1 MEEEILFRICSFS
14 SDFDNYSPLSIM
26 KQLFKSKHCSNVNNI
41 NKRRVQFNYRI
52 DDQLIHV
59 QLYEIADL
67 TIKHNICYCADFFL
81 IFVNLNDEEDKILN
95 LLEIILYY
103 IQESYYS
110 KSKYNIL
117 GLFNQNISNRKLT
130 ETKMND
136 YISSKNIT
144 NYNYI
149 EMNPKEDIES
159 AFRILV
165 REMIGN
171 KTKNINEENSSM
183 SHRICYIY

>member
-41 NKRRVQFNYRI
+41 NKRKVQFNYI
-52 DDQLIHV
+52 INDKIIYI
-59 QLYEIADL
+59 QLYEISDL
-67 TIKHNICYCADFFL
+67 TKRHNICYCADFYL

-95 LLEIILYY
+95 LLDTILFY
-103 IQESYYS
+103 IKETNNSN
-110 KSKYNIL
+110 SKYNIL
-117 GLFNQNISNRKLT
+117 GIFNENIHNKKLT

-149 EMNPKEDIES
+149 EMNPKEDIEN

-165 REMIGN
+165 REMVEN
-171 KTKNINEENSSM
+171 KVKNIKEENDSKSLRM
-183 SHRICYIY
+183 CFIY